1 MAADPMIP
9 AIWMRSIRY
18 HTYKHVPQPE
28 GAYYLIQEPTEEIQ
42 NLLVDSIEHVNKFA
56 VRDVAPRRAVRPVET
71 P

>member
-1 MAADPMIP
+1 MIP